1 MRVGEVLMQKPK
13 EKGEIM
19 RHAIRLVKSKGDG
32 AVDHANKMA
41 KRMEETGDEDDQAFC
56 NKIAQQVELLVFE
69 NPQDES

>member
-1 MRVGEVLMQKPK
+1 MQKPE

-19 RHAIRLVKSKGDG
+19 RHALMLVNSKGDG

-41 KRMEETGDEDDQAFC
+41 ERMQETGDEDDQAFW

-69 NPQDES
+69 SPPDES